1 MSPLGLRRYRAE
13 RLLRE
18 EFLGLRSKVLA
29 IVRSQLRAKGVAL
42 DRADLESCYAQA
54 WHGLYATMLGGEQI
68 ENPSAWLVLVTF
80 RRAIDESRSAA
91 RAKLGGES
99 RAALEADRAPKQ
111 RAAQAG
117 AGAPLGREWH
127 GGVSDPDLAAELD
140 DRARLWQV
148 FEGLRSRLSARECE
162 AASLCYL
169 QGLSRAE
176 AAERM
181 GIGEARMRKL
191 MEGAGRGRIGVA
203 SKVAEL
209 LATIAAGGWCEQQ
222 SSLMRAYAFG
232 ILDPDGERHDLAAAH
247 CRECPACRAHVASLR
262 GLAAVLPPLPLS
274 LALAGG
280 TGAAAGAGAGTS
292 TAAGAGSGAGTS
304 AGTSAGTGAGSGM
317 GAGTGTTASAGSGAG
332 TAAGAGWI
340 GGAGS
345 LAAKLAV
352 TGLLVLGGG
361 YAVLGGRAHGSLGG
375 PAHSSALPSPAI
387 AGDAL
392 AQALFPVSRT
402 RARAHA
408 RGGRSGRGSTG
419 STAARARV
427 ARTGSQRGAHST
439 AEAPP
444 REFTPER
451 VHGEA
456 PAVHPAQPSAASPP
470 PTSSPVGSS
479 PATGE
484 FGFE

>member
-54 WHGLYATMLGGEQI
+54 WHGLYATVLGGEQI
-68 ENPSAWLVLVTF
+68 ENPAAWLVLVTF

-91 RAKLGGES
+91 RAKVGGES
-99 RAALEADRAPKQ
+99 RAALEADRAPKK
-111 RAAQAG
+111 RRAG

-191 MEGAGRGRIGVA
+191 MEGTGRGRIGVA
-203 SKVAEL
+203 RKVSEL

-274 LALAGG
+274 LSLAGG
-280 TGAAAGAGAGTS
+280 AGAAAGAGAGN
-292 TAAGAGSGAGTS
+292 
-304 AGTSAGTGAGSGM
+304 GM
-317 GAGTGTTASAGSGAG
+317 GAGAGTTASAGSGAG
-332 TAAGAGWI
+332 TGAGAGAGSGMGAGTSTAAGTGAGAGWI

-345 LAAKLAV
+345 LTAKLAV
-352 TGLLVLGGG
+352 TGLVAIGAG
-361 YAVLGGRAHGSLGG
+361 YAVLNSRAHGSP
-375 PAHSSALPSPAI
+375 PARHAAPAVVPASPPI
-387 AGDAL
+387 ASDAL
-392 AQALFPVSRT
+392 LQAHFPASPSR
-402 RARAHA
+402 A
-408 RGGRSGRGSTG
+408 RGGRSDRGSIA
-419 STAARARV
+419 SRAHV
-427 ARTGSQRGAHST
+427 ARTGLQRGAHST

-456 PAVHPAQPSAASPP
+456 PAVHPAQPSAAAPASA
-470 PTSSPVGSS
+470 SSPVGSS

-484 FGFE
+484 FGIE